1 MSPANTNMDAVIQ
14 RLQDTAATS
23 QLLRWSDFTRYNGA
37 SGERSLLMEYEAELP
52 IVFREDGMRL
62 VFVVVEE
69 FTTDGSGNEQTFG
82 LSNNLIETVNTED
95 LVLFSDGS
103 RARPNSIDYGANEF
117 KYTDGGAA
125 ETLDAFYIVRDPV
138 QIEIVKKA
146 PRSQGNVEEVL
157 YDEVTSL
164 LHTRDQNQ
172 EPPAMDFAGD
182 HPLTPVVP
190 RKWSVQLYANGSV
203 AFANDDSD
211 TGTDNGVQAV
221 NALLKIPIN
230 RAQED
235 VEGLTA
241 AVRQAITMGPRSQ
254 SV

>member
-1 MSPANTNMDAVIQ
+1 MSAANTNMGAVIQ
-14 RLQDTAATS
+14 RLQMTPAT
-23 QLLRWSDFTRYNGA
+23 QQFLRWSDFDRFNGT

-52 IVFREDGMRL
+52 IAFREDGMRL

-69 FTTDGSGNEQTFG
+69 FTTSGNGAQETFN
-82 LSNNLIETVNTED
+82 LANDLIETVNTED

-103 RARPNSIDYGANEF
+103 RARQDSVDYANNSFD
-117 KYTDGGAA
+117 YTDGGAA

-138 QIEIVKKA
+138 SVEIVKKA

-157 YDEVTSL
+157 FDEVTSL

-172 EPPAMDFAGD
+172 EPPAMDFQGD

-190 RKWSVQLYANGSV
+190 RKWKAQVYADGPV

-235 VEGLTA
+235 VDGLTA
-241 AVRQAITMGPRSQ
+241 AVRREVTEFDP